1 MTGFTYK
8 NLATK
13 PRERLLMRQVTTAS
27 RQEELK
33 YEPIKVGLNHRF
45 RLAYDQW
52 LADTYASSRF
62 DQILG
67 HQKFLEIVNM
77 GTPALPLIFERL
89 ALQPS
94 FIYLAAERILGGTPE
109 DLTRAEDFDSL
120 ITSWLEWSEI
130 AGYRNSGDG

>member
-1 MTGFTYK
+1 MTSFVYN

-27 RQEELK
+27 RREELE
-33 YEPIKVGLNHRF
+33 YEPIKVGLHHRF

-52 LADTYASSRF
+52 VSETYSSSLF
-62 DQILG
+62 EQILG
-67 HQKFLEIVNM
+67 HLKFIEIVGM
-77 GTPALPLIFERL
+77 GAPALPLIFDKL

-109 DLTRAEDFDSL
+109 DLTQADDFGSV
-120 ITSWLEWSEI
+120 IASWLEWSEI
-130 AGYRNSGDG
+130 AGYRNSADG